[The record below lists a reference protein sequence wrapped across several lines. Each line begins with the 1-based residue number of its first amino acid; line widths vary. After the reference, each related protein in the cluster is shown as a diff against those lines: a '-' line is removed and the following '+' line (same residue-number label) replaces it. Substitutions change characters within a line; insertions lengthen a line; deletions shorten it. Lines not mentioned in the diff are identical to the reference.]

1 MILGERLRT
10 VREQKELSQGDVEK
24 RSGLLRC
31 YISRE
36 KNGHT
41 VPAVDRKSTRLNSSH
56 SQISYAVFCLK
67 EHRKRRNLAQ
77 RGQDLLREMLDAF
90 MIAFFQF
97 ARDITASWAKTQDI
111 PIGTYLRF
119 AEAQMMMG
127 S

>member
-41 VPAVDRKSTRLNSSH
+41 VPAVDRKSTRLNSRH

-67 EHRKRRNLAQ
+67 QHPGKHRRGNATPPRRSSGCPKRREQLVGKRVRATALDEPNRHVRSGHPLAPELC
-77 RGQDLLREMLDAF
+77 RRLH
-90 MIAFFQF
+90 
-97 ARDITASWAKTQDI
+97 SK
-111 PIGTYLRF
+111 
-119 AEAQMMMG
+119 
-127 S
+127 